1 MRGNDGR
8 RTGGEILVDQLAIH
22 GVRQAFC
29 VPGESYLA
37 ALDAFHDS
45 KIALIVC
52 RHESA
57 AAMMAETVGKA
68 TGRPGICF
76 VTRGPGASNACAGI
90 HIARQDS
97 SPMIVFVGQVGR
109 AMREREAFQE
119 LDYRAVFGSIAKWA
133 TEIDDP
139 ARIPELVSRAFHTA
153 CNGRPGPVVIALPE
167 DMLGER
173 VAVPDAA
180 ACAPVE
186 SWPGLTDM
194 IRLQKMLWSAKR
206 PIALIG
212 GSRWSESACAAL
224 MRFAERF
231 ALPVATTF
239 RRGHLFDA
247 LHPCYAGDLGIG
259 PNPKLLARVQ
269 GADLVLLIGGRMSE
283 MSSQGYT
290 LFRIPEPQMQLVH
303 VHPGPEELGRVY
315 HPRLAIQ
322 AAPTAFCAAL
332 ESLQP
337 PSEIAWQGEAA
348 VAHADYLAWS
358 EQATPQPGAVNL
370 GEIVVWLRK
379 NLPPE
384 AIITNGAGNFAAWVH
399 RFYRFRQFAT
409 HIGPTSGSMGYGFP
423 AAVAMKL
430 LHREREVVCIAGDG
444 DFLMTGQDFATAVQY
459 ELPVIVVLADNG
471 LYGTIRM
478 HQERHYPGRVIATA
492 LRNPDFA
499 AYAKAFGGFGV
510 LVEKTADFPAAFA
523 AAQKSGKPSII
534 QLRIDPDAIAPAA
547 TLTGIREKA
556 LAAGHGGKAGTHRS

>member
-1 MRGNDGR
+1 MRGNDGT
-8 RTGGEILVDQLAIH
+8 RTGGEILVDQLEVH
-22 GVRQAFC
+22 GVRHVFC

-45 KIALIVC
+45 KIALTVC

-57 AAMMAETVGKA
+57 AAMMAEAIGKT

-76 VTRGPGASNACAGI
+76 VTRGPGATNASAGI

-109 AMREREAFQE
+109 EMREREAFQE

-167 DMLGER
+167 DMLTER
-173 VAVPDAA
+173 VTVPDASA
-180 ACAPVE
+180 FEPVE
-186 SWPGLTDM
+186 TWPGLTDM
-194 IRLQKMLWSAKR
+194 SRLQKLLWAAKR
-206 PIALIG
+206 PVALIG
-212 GSRWSESACAAL
+212 GSRWSEPASAAL

-247 LHPCYAGDLGIG
+247 LHRCYAGDMGIG
-259 PNPKLLARVQ
+259 PNPKLLARVK

-283 MSSQGYT
+283 MSSQAYT
-290 LFRIPEPQMQLVH
+290 LFDIPEPQMKLVH

-315 HPRLAIQ
+315 HPHLAIL
-322 AAPTAFCAAL
+322 AAPTAFCSAL
-332 ESLQP
+332 EGLQP
-337 PSEIAWQGEAA
+337 PNEIAWKGEADT
-348 VAHADYLAWS
+348 AHADYLAWS
-358 EQATPQPGAVNL
+358 EKATPQPGAVNL
-370 GEIVVWLRK
+370 GEIMVWLRE

-384 AIITNGAGNFAAWVH
+384 AIITNGAGNFAAWIH
-399 RFYRFRQFAT
+399 RFYRFRKYAT
-409 HIGPTSGSMGYGFP
+409 HVGPTSGSMGYGFP

-430 LHREREVVCIAGDG
+430 LHPERTVVCIAGDG
-444 DFLMTGQDFATAVQY
+444 DFLMTGQDFATAVQFK
-459 ELPVIVVLADNG
+459 LPVIVVLADNS

-478 HQERHYPGRVIATA
+478 HQERDYPGRVIATA
-492 LRNPDFA
+492 LQNPDFV

-510 LVEKTADFPAAFA
+510 LVDKTADFPAAFA
-523 AAQKSGKPSII
+523 AAQKSGKPSIVH
-534 QLRIDPDAIAPAA
+534 LKIDPEAIAPAA
-547 TLTGIREKA
+547 TLAGISAKG
-556 LAAGHGGKAGTHRS
+556 LAGGGKSGTHRG